1 MGSEP
6 VKFQGLRDL
15 IAAAGGRRFVM
26 TVGAGFV
33 DTALLVGGYISE
45 QTYLTLTLATVAV
58 YIGAGTYQKTQEMKR
73 VP

>member
-6 VKFQGLRDL
+6 VKFQALRDL

-33 DTALLVGGYISE
+33 HTGLLVAGYVSE
-45 QTYLTLTLATVAV
+45 QTYLTLTLATVAT
-58 YIGAGTYQKTQEMKR
+58 YIGASTYQKVKEAKSL
-73 VP
+73 